1 MAKRYELSDEAWD
14 VVADL
19 FTPTHTRGRPRSSD
33 RLMLDGVLWLLRSGA
48 AWRDMPECFGPWR
61 TVYHRFRVWRNRG
74 TFDQMLKRL
83 HLKLND
89 QGLIDLQTWM
99 IDSTAVRATR
109 ASSGAGKKGGG
120 DEPADHALGRSRGG
134 LTTKIH
140 MLCDANGVPLRFLLS
155 GGQASDISYA
165 QPLLDDV
172 CIPTSKR
179 GRPRKRCRWL
189 LADKG
194 YDADALRRFCDRYR
208 MQPVIPLR
216 AMKRKPKPGLPRL
229 FDRPKYRQR
238 NVIERM
244 FGWLKENRRIVT
256 RFDKLAKSYGA
267 MVSLACVM
275 RCMRH
280 LFSDRA

>member
-19 FTPTHTRGRPRSSD
+19 FTPTHTRGRPRASD

-109 ASSGAGKKGGG
+109 ASAGAGKKGA

-216 AMKRKPKPGLPRL
+216 SMKRKPKPGLSRL

-275 RCMRH
+275 RCLRH
-280 LFSDRA
+280 LSSDRT

>member
-1 MAKRYELSDEAWD
+1 MAKRYELPDAAWD
-14 VVADL
+14 LVADI
-19 FTPTHTRGRPRSSD
+19 FSEPRRNGRPRADD
-33 RLMLDGVLWLLRSGA
+33 RLMLNGGLWVLCSGA
-48 AWRDMPECFGPWR
+48 AWRDMPERFGPWS
-61 TVYHRFRVWRNRG
+61 TVYQRFRDWRNRG

-83 HLKLND
+83 HIKLNE
-89 QGLIDLQTWM
+89 QGLIDLETWM

-109 ASSGAGKKGGG
+109 ASSGAGKRGPE
-120 DEPADHALGRSRGG
+120 EPQDHALGRSRGG

-140 MLCDANGVPLRFLLS
+140 MLCDANGVPLNFLLS

-165 QPLLDDV
+165 QPLLDNAY
-172 CIPTSKR
+172 IPSLR

-194 YDADALRRFCDRYR
+194 YDAEALRHYCDRYR

-216 AMKRKPKPGLPRL
+216 TMKRKPKPGLPRL

-238 NVIERM
+238 NIIERM

-256 RFDKLAKSYGA
+256 RFDKLAKSSAA
-267 MVSLACVM
+267 MVSLACAM
-275 RCMRH
+275 RCLRQY
-280 LFSDRA
+280 FSYRA

>member
-1 MAKRYELSDEAWD
+1 MVRRYELTDEAWD
-14 VVADL
+14 VVSDL
-19 FTPTHTRGRPRSSD
+19 FIETHGRGRPRLSD
-33 RLMLDGVLWLLRSGA
+33 RLMLDGVLWVLCSGA
-48 AWRDMPECFGPWR
+48 AWRDMPERFGPWS
-61 TVYHRFRVWRNRG
+61 TVYQRFRGWRNQG
-74 TFDQMLKRL
+74 TFEQMLKRL
-83 HLKLND
+83 HLRLNE

-109 ASSGAGKKGGG
+109 ASSGAGKRGP

-140 MLCDANGVPLRFLLS
+140 MLCDANGIPLRFLLS

-165 QPLLDDV
+165 QPLLDEV
-172 CIPTSKR
+172 SIPSSQR
-179 GRPRKRCRWL
+179 GRPRKRCKWL

-194 YDADALRRFCDRYR
+194 YDAEALRRYCDQYR

-216 AMKRKPKPGLPRL
+216 SMKRKPKPGLPRL

-238 NVIERM
+238 NIIERM

-256 RFDKLAKSYGA
+256 RFDKLAKSYAA
-267 MVSLACVM
+267 MVSLACSM
-275 RCMRH
+275 RCLRH
-280 LFSDRA
+280 LFSYRA

>member
-14 VVADL
+14 VVSNL
-19 FTPTHTRGRPRSSD
+19 FIETHGRGRPRLND
-33 RLMLDGVLWLLRSGA
+33 RLMLDGVLWVLCSGA
-48 AWRDMPECFGPWR
+48 AWRDMPDRFGPWS
-61 TVYHRFRVWRNRG
+61 TVYQRFRGWRNQG

-83 HLKLND
+83 HLRLNEQD
-89 QGLIDLQTWM
+89 LNDLQTWM

-109 ASSGAGKKGGG
+109 ASSGAGKKGGP

-140 MLCDANGVPLRFLLS
+140 MLCDANGTPLRFVLS

-165 QPLLDDV
+165 QPLLNDV
-172 CIPTSKR
+172 SIPSSHR
-179 GRPRKRCRWL
+179 GRPRKRCKWL

-194 YDADALRRFCDRYR
+194 YDAEALRQYCDQYR

-216 AMKRKPKPGLPRL
+216 SMKRKPKPGLSRL

-238 NVIERM
+238 NIIERM

-256 RFDKLAKSYGA
+256 RFDKLAKSYAA
-267 MVSLACVM
+267 MVSLACSM
-275 RCMRH
+275 RCLRH
-280 LFSDRA
+280 LFSYRT

>member
-1 MAKRYELSDEAWD
+1 MAKRYELSDEAWT

-19 FTPTHTRGRPRSSD
+19 FIETHSRGRPRLSD
-33 RLMLDGVLWLLRSGA
+33 RLMLDGVLWVLCSGA
-48 AWRDMPECFGPWR
+48 AWRDMPKRFGPWS
-61 TVYHRFRVWRNRG
+61 TVYQRFRGWRNQG

-83 HLKLND
+83 HLKLNE

-109 ASSGAGKKGGG
+109 ASSGAGKRGP

-140 MLCDANGVPLRFLLS
+140 MLCDANGIPLRFLLS

-165 QPLLDDV
+165 QPLLDEV
-172 CIPTSKR
+172 SIPSSQR
-179 GRPRKRCRWL
+179 GRPRKRCKWL

-194 YDADALRRFCDRYR
+194 YDAEALRRYCDQYR

-216 AMKRKPKPGLPRL
+216 SMKRKPKPGLPRL

-238 NVIERM
+238 NIIERM

-256 RFDKLAKSYGA
+256 RFDKLAKSYAA
-267 MVSLACVM
+267 MVSLACSM
-275 RCMRH
+275 RCLRH
-280 LFSDRA
+280 LFLYRA

>member
-1 MAKRYELSDEAWD
+1 MAKRYEISDEVWD
-14 VVADL
+14 VLADL

-33 RLMLDGVLWLLRSGA
+33 RLMLDGVLWLLRPGA

-89 QGLIDLQTWM
+89 QGLIDLQIWM

-109 ASSGAGKKGGG
+109 ASSGAGKRGP
-120 DEPADHALGRSRGG
+120 DEPADLALGRSRGG

-165 QPLLDDV
+165 QPLLDEV
-172 CIPTSKR
+172 CIPASKR

-189 LADKG
+189 LAGKG
-194 YDADALRRFCDRYR
+194 YDADALWRYCERYR

-244 FGWLKENRRIVT
+244 LDWLKVNRRIVT

-267 MVSLACVM
+267 MVSLVCVM
-275 RCMRH
+275 RCLRH
-280 LFSDRA
+280 LCSDRA